1 MSNQKVNLAHIQS
14 KIITRGRNGKTKK
27 TKSLFD
33 TPLEDRTYWGN
44 DPGSEINF
52 HLARSAIRKQLSF
65 GIIFDVEDDNLT
77 RVLNKEYREELAKY
91 QMILLSEMSIDR
103 EIIIVKND
111 EDQWIIQWVL

>member
-14 KIITRGRNGKTKK
+14 KIVTRGRNGKTKK

-44 DPGSEINF
+44 DPGSKINF
-52 HLARSAIRKQLSF
+52 HLARNAIRKSLAY
-65 GIIFDVEDDNLT
+65 GILFDVDDEILT
-77 RVLNKEYREELAKY
+77 RVLNTEYKQELTKF
-91 QMILLSEMSIDR
+91 QMTLLAEMSIDR

-111 EDQWIIQWVL
+111 EGQWIVQWIL